1 MTFLSNVLKKIKD
14 NGASVKF
21 FFLKE
26 IIKQKINRKGRAQRE
41 LFEKTN
47 FINNGSK
54 GSEGFLPNPFD
65 MGIERML
72 EEAKKKAETIEKEAY
87 LKGEKRG
94 LEEGKKKLDIT
105 INGLEKL
112 LDEIQSH
119 KEKKYQEAEK
129 ELLDLVLLISKK
141 IIQQEITLNKN
152 IVLNIVK
159 AAITSAA
166 GNEEIKIRINSED
179 YDNVVKYKEEFI
191 KYVDGLKNISFEAD
205 NSILQGGCL
214 IETIYGDIDARL
226 DKQLEAMKEKLIA
239 SVEQE

>member
-1 MTFLSNVLKKIKD
+1 MSNVLKKIKD
-14 NGASVKF
+14 KGASVKF

-26 IIKQKINRKGRAQRE
+26 IIKEKINRKGRAQRE

-47 FINNGSK
+47 FTNNGSK
-54 GSEGFLPNPFD
+54 ASEGFLPNPFD
-65 MGIERML
+65 MEIEKML
-72 EEAKKKAETIEKEAY
+72 GDAKKKAETIEKEAY

-94 LEEGKKKLDIT
+94 LEGGKKKLDIT

>member
-1 MTFLSNVLKKIKD
+1 LSNVLKKIKD

-26 IIKQKINRKGRAQRE
+26 IIKEKINRKGRAQRE

-47 FINNGSK
+47 FTNNGSK

-65 MGIERML
+65 MEIERML
-72 EEAKKKAETIEKEAY
+72 EETKKKAETIEKEAH

-94 LEEGKKKLDIT
+94 LEEGKKKLDMT

-119 KEKKYQEAEK
+119 KEKKYQGAEK